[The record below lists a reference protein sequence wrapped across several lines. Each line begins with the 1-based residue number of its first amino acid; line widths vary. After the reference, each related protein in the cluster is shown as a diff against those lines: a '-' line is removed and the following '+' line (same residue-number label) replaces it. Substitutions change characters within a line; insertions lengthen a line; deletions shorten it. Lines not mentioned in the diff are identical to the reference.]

1 MSMIASLLV
10 GFLYRESLI
19 PHPESLIPYGQSL
32 IPYRQSLTARQEVRS
47 GARASGCAAGDSG
60 HAVRECALGEPDAP
74 NVELS
79 DWGSAIGDQGSEIQ
93 DQGSGIR
100 DVIDRLLAVVGGQTI
115 TLSDVNAAI
124 QFQLVDVPAGT
135 SDPVAYTLDRLIDRT
150 LILAEVDRFQPPE
163 PDPIEMTTRI
173 DEMQRRAGSAAA
185 FDRALAVT
193 GRTREELRR
202 DIRDDLRIATY
213 INQRFGATTA
223 VAERT
228 AAVAGWVSDL
238 RKRGD
243 VTVLYRGT

>member
-1 MSMIASLLV
+1 MTMVASLLV
-10 GFLYRESLI
+10 ALLYRESLI
-19 PHPESLIPYGQSL
+19 PESESLIPHPASPIAHQVAPG
-32 IPYRQSLTARQEVRS
+32 
-47 GARASGCAAGDSG
+47 GARESGCV
-60 HAVRECALGEPDAP
+60 VRESRCPVSEAMRDAR
-74 NVELS
+74 L
-79 DWGSAIGDQGSEIQ
+79 AIGDWGLVIQ

-100 DVIDRLLAVVGGQTI
+100 DVIDRLLAVVDGQTI

-135 SDPVAYTLDRLIDRT
+135 PDPVAYTLERLIDRT

-163 PDPIEMTTRI
+163 PDPVEMTIRI
-173 DEMQRRAGSAAA
+173 DDMQRRAGSAAA
-185 FDRALAVT
+185 FDHALAVT

-202 DIRDDLRIATY
+202 YIRDDLRIATY

-228 AAVAGWVSDL
+228 AAVAGWVGDL

-243 VTVLYRGT
+243 VTVLYRGK